1 MTSPNIG
8 PGNIPNVPGAQPT
21 NLLGMGAHAARG
33 ETQWRDQIDG
43 QFKSRAN
50 GSGIGSWATSVL
62 SAFSDAFT
70 HISSIL
76 DQLGILGGRMDDFV
90 DGQLELNDR
99 TDLLS
104 PLLDYGS
111 CFANGSGEISQI
123 GRVPFNQKVGPMT
136 GCRLESNGIVL
147 EDQGLWQINA
157 RLAFSYTIGGGAQ
170 TWRIRVYRP
179 NGTLFSE
186 QLDYSSESNE
196 NTREMLTTVVVPDAG
211 YRVEVWIT
219 ALIIGRATIGGP
231 QNNRLTVQHISRST
245 EFPI

>member
-1 MTSPNIG
+1 MSDPVSENGTPWNQLPGATGGIRRKMTKRPTGTTGGNFFLDMVGGIIRSIMG
-8 PGNIPNVPGAQPT
+8 IFLPGGSGVPGMPS
-21 NLLGMGAHAARG
+21 GMNPL
-33 ETQWRDQIDG
+33 E
-43 QFKSRAN
+43 F
-50 GSGIGSWATSVL
+50 L
-62 SAFSDAFT
+62 SDLMGMRWEQ
-70 HISSIL
+70 L
-76 DQLGILGGRMDDFV
+76 DTV
-90 DGQLELNDR
+90 TDGQLELNDR

-111 CFANGSGEISQI
+111 CFANGSGGISQI
-123 GRVPFNQKVGPMT
+123 GRVPFNQKVGPMN

-157 RLAFSYTIGGGAQ
+157 RLAFSWTIGPGAQ

-219 ALIIGRATIGGP
+219 ELIIGRATIGGP

-245 EFPI
+245 DFPI